1 MQKNGWGSP
10 LKLRTSNLGN
20 GDVAIGPNQAAPA
33 FLRKEAK
40 GMQPTKKKLMNINL
54 EEHSQVILDSACK
67 IKPNAGKKLWHSLWN
82 IGGSSL
88 FHGQLRYQ
96 HPEKGNSNPRQ
107 WLNKKHF
114 LPLSHFGKHFDGGTV
129 VPWQGSSKF
138 LKFWNQKC
146 IKCHEPMLKKNNPK

>member
-10 LKLRTSNLGN
+10 LKLQTSNLGN

-96 HPEKGNSNPRQ
+96 HPERGNSNPRQ
-107 WLNKKHF
+107 WLNKKTFSATKSLWQAFWWWSCSSMAGF
-114 LPLSHFGKHFDGGTV
+114 LQIPEILK
-129 VPWQGSSKF
+129 SKMHQISWASAEE
-138 LKFWNQKC
+138 K
-146 IKCHEPMLKKNNPK
+146 

>member
-10 LKLRTSNLGN
+10 LKLQTSNLGN
-20 GDVAIGPNQAAPA
+20 GDVAIGPNQAVPA
-33 FLRKEAK
+33 FLRKEVK

-114 LPLSHFGKHFDGGTV
+114 LPLSHFGKHF
-129 VPWQGSSKF
+129 WWWNSSSMAGF
-138 LKFWNQKC
+138 LQ
-146 IKCHEPMLKKNNPK
+146 IPEVLKSKMHQMSWANAEEK